1 MGWTGCEWKTSH
13 HNIYYNLEISSG
25 FLLNYIK
32 SCCFHENSA
41 NHKKIAQLAGKYKNW
56 SRMNNATASSRKKN
70 KHMWCNAK

>member
-13 HNIYYNLEISSG
+13 HNIYYKLEISSG

-41 NHKKIAQLAGKYKNW
+41 NHKKIAQLAGK
-56 SRMNNATASSRKKN
+56 
-70 KHMWCNAK
+70 